1 MEWGKKILDIFPQW
15 ESTIITI
22 KPSLAGA
29 PDKLIWL
36 GTNSGEYTTKSGYHT
51 AIKLRTTEDGGGGS
65 RMVQVYLES
74 PNLTENQNVPL
85 ESVSKSHTCG

>member
-36 GTNSGEYTTKSGYHT
+36 GTDSGEYTTKSGYHT
-51 AIKLRTTEDGGGGS
+51 SIKLRTATEETNRRWGGGS
-65 RMVQVYLES
+65 KMVQVYLES
-74 PNLTENQNVPL
+74 PNLTEI
-85 ESVSKSHTCG
+85 SKSHTCG